1 MEDKEPM
8 KILAILFSAG
18 ALILS
23 FVGTGA
29 YANSSG
35 SFTATGTSAAC
46 TATPALFSAY
56 TCTNSAQ
63 CPGGAPTCT
72 LGVCTSTTACTTNA
86 DCLSDTICGL
96 SGFCVGAGSFI
107 GDTLT
112 GGTLLTSLTTDI
124 RTPNGYGTTLLIRPS
139 LDTGLFTKTKLTT
152 TVDNAT
158 ADVGIQV
165 CVFVDPEITGTPGHQ
180 TFTGGLPVFPR
191 QCVVYDQRIQQVS
204 NTLFGALTNCIPPAA
219 SGACT
224 ADADC
229 PAGSTCVNPTGD
241 AGAGLCQAPAPGC
254 NFEILLTTLSARSFD
269 FVVPLPGNGVHRV
282 AVMWSE
288 IGATNST
295 SGGTTASCVGP
306 ATITVEQVKN
316 FHNNS
321 RINFDSN

>member
-1 MEDKEPM
+1 M
-8 KILAILFSAG
+8 KKPAVVYSLASLMLVVA
-18 ALILS
+18 A
-23 FVGTGA
+23 TAA

-35 SFTATGTSAAC
+35 SFTAAGTSAAC
-46 TATPALFSAY
+46 TATPAVFSAY
-56 TCTNSAQ
+56 TCTNSGQ
-63 CPGGAPTCT
+63 CPAGAPTCAA
-72 LGVCTSTTACTTNA
+72 GICTSTTPCTANA
-86 DCLSDTICGL
+86 DCPSDTVCGL
-96 SGFCVGAGSFI
+96 SGFCVGAGAFT
-107 GDTLT
+107 GDTLS

-165 CVFVDPEITGTPGHQ
+165 CVFVDPEVSGAPGHQ

-204 NTLFGALTNCIPPAA
+204 NTLFSNLASCIPPAA

-224 ADADC
+224 TDADC
-229 PAGSTCVNPTGD
+229 AVGSTCTNPTGGE
-241 AGAGLCQAPAPGC
+241 GAGLCQAPAPGC
-254 NFEILLTTLSARSFD
+254 NFELLITTLAAHSFD
-269 FVVPLPGNGVHRV
+269 FLVPMPGNGTHRV

-288 IGATNST
+288 IGTTGST
-295 SGGTTASCVGP
+295 TGGTTASCVGP
-306 ATITVEQVKN
+306 AEITVQQVKN

-321 RINFDSN
+321 RITFDNN